1 MLKRY
6 ACTRAELSCIIGNLF
21 IELSPPCERC
31 GEDALTIT
39 GTTVTGN
46 KGTLFITAAGFDF
59 FLIHED
65 KAYLQYCRAEIE
77 KHVAALGLSLNN
89 KTNIY
94 PLRNGIDFLGF
105 HTYLTETGAVIRKV
119 RRRSKNNMKRKLKKM
134 RGLVERGKI
143 TTATVE
149 QSYKSWR
156 GHASKGNCYHLIRR
170 TDHYYDSLFKSK
182 EAGKCQKQ

>member
-6 ACTRAELSCIIGNLF
+6 ACTWAELSCIIGNLF

-46 KGTLFITAAGFDF
+46 KGTLFALLYLNNLDHFIKEKLGIKYYGRYMDDF

-77 KHVAALGLSLNN
+77 NTSPRSA
-89 KTNIY
+89 
-94 PLRNGIDFLGF
+94 
-105 HTYLTETGAVIRKV
+105 YL
-119 RRRSKNNMKRKLKKM
+119 
-134 RGLVERGKI
+134 
-143 TTATVE
+143 
-149 QSYKSWR
+149 
-156 GHASKGNCYHLIRR
+156 
-170 TDHYYDSLFKSK
+170 
-182 EAGKCQKQ
+182 

>member
-1 MLKRY
+1 M
-6 ACTRAELSCIIGNLF
+6 A
-21 IELSPPCERC
+21 
-31 GEDALTIT
+31 
-39 GTTVTGN
+39 
-46 KGTLFITAAGFDF
+46 DF

-77 KHVAALGLSLNN
+77 KHVAVIGLSLNN

-94 PLRNGIDFLGF
+94 PLRNGVDFLGF

-156 GHASKGNCYHLIRR
+156 GHAEKGNCYHLIRR
-170 TDHYYDSLFKSK
+170 TDHYYNRLFNSK

>member
-46 KGTLFITAAGFDF
+46 KGTLFVTAAGFDF
-59 FLIHED
+59 EGCAED
-65 KAYLQYCRAEIE
+65 A
-77 KHVAALGLSLNN
+77 V
-89 KTNIY
+89 T
-94 PLRNGIDFLGF
+94 IDFLGF